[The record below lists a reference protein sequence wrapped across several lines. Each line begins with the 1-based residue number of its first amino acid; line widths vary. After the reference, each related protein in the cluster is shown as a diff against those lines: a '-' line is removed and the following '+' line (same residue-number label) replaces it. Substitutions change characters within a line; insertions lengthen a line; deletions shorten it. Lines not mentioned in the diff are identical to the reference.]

1 MIPKIIHYVW
11 LGDSEKPESVKSNIA
26 NWRVKLP
33 DYEFVEWNNDT
44 ISAVADK
51 SVYVREACEEKAWAF
66 VSDYIRL
73 WALWTQGGIYLDTDV
88 EVLQSFDPLLHYES
102 FVGKEASETICTA
115 VIGAQ
120 KGCQWLQDSLIKYN
134 DRHFI
139 LDGKLDKMPNSKYLF
154 QVINQY
160 KSVTIL
166 PEDFFSP
173 IHFGTKRKNV
183 TASTYTIHHYSGT
196 WKTKGEKFKDRI
208 LIMLNVIVG
217 EKRIGRLRETIG
229 I

>member
-51 SVYVREACEEKAWAF
+51 SVYVRESCEEKAWAF

-166 PEDFFSP
+166 PEDFFHP
-173 IHFGTKRKNV
+173 F
-183 TASTYTIHHYSGT
+183 
-196 WKTKGEKFKDRI
+196 I
-208 LIMLNVIVG
+208 LVQRERMSLQAHIQFIIIPEPG
-217 EKRIGRLRETIG
+217 KLREKNSRTAF
-229 I
+229 